1 MTKQHHSKV
10 EISNLLSEDFKAVVI
25 KMLKKL
31 RTSVDE
37 YSENFNKEL
46 ENVEK
51 NHTEL
56 KNTITEMETKHEGI
70 NCRLEDTEEQIAN
83 QKTE

>member
-1 MTKQHHSKV
+1 MTKHHHNKV
-10 EISNLLSEDFKAVVI
+10 EISNLLSKDYKAVVI

-51 NHTEL
+51 NRTEL
-56 KNTITEMETKHEGI
+56 KTAITEM
-70 NCRLEDTEEQIAN
+70 
-83 QKTE
+83 KT

>member
-1 MTKQHHSKV
+1 MTEHHHNKV
-10 EISNLLSEDFKAVVI
+10 EISNLLSKDYTAVVI

-56 KNTITEMETKHEGI
+56 KTTITEMKTQHEGI
-70 NCRLEDTEEQIAN
+70 NHRLEDTEEQRAS
-83 QKTE
+83 

>member
-1 MTKQHHSKV
+1 M

-51 NHTEL
+51 NYTEL

>member
-1 MTKQHHSKV
+1 
-10 EISNLLSEDFKAVVI
+10 
-25 KMLKKL
+25 MLKKL

-56 KNTITEMETKHEGI
+56 KNTITEMTTKHEGI
-70 NCRLEDTEEQIAN
+70 NHRLEDTEEQIAN
-83 QKTE
+83 

>member
-1 MTKQHHSKV
+1 MSKQYHNKV
-10 EISNLLSEDFKAVVI
+10 KISNLLNKDFKAVVI

-56 KNTITEMETKHEGI
+56 KNTITEMTTKHEGI
-70 NCRLEDTEEQIAN
+70 NHRLEDTEEQIAN
-83 QKTE
+83 